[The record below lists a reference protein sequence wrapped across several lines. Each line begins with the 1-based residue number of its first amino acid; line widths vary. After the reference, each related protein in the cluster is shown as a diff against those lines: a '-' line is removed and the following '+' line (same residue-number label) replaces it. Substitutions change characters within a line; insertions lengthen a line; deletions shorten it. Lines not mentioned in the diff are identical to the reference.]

1 MAHDHSRWGP
11 ADQIGAANLL
21 TAEKRLAALRSIEQA
36 RVYDL
41 SHEISA
47 GAPFMRPN
55 QTPFLLSIFT
65 SWRDSMKR
73 RRKLGLRNDA
83 GANVDRIEMTTH
95 VGTHIDSLAHITKG
109 DTLYNGFDANE
120 TVTDW
125 GLDRLGIEQVPPLV
139 TRGVLLDVAGL
150 DGGPHLGAGRVVTP
164 DELQRAEAAAG
175 TSIEAGDI
183 ALIRTGWSRYFGID
197 NARYLEG
204 EPGIDVPAAR
214 WLTGRGVV
222 AIGADN
228 MAVEVMPNPDRG
240 LALPVHQHT
249 LVEAGVYLIENLIL
263 DELARDGVKSFCFIL
278 LATKFRGATGCP
290 VRPIAMV

>member
-1 MAHDHSRWGP
+1 MSGMAHDHSRWGP

-55 QTPFLLSIFT
+55 QTPFLLSIFTSWRDSMKRRPFLLSIFT

-164 DELQRAEAAAG
+164 DELQ
-175 TSIEAGDI
+175 
-183 ALIRTGWSRYFGID
+183 
-197 NARYLEG
+197 
-204 EPGIDVPAAR
+204 
-214 WLTGRGVV
+214 
-222 AIGADN
+222 
-228 MAVEVMPNPDRG
+228 
-240 LALPVHQHT
+240 
-249 LVEAGVYLIENLIL
+249 
-263 DELARDGVKSFCFIL
+263 
-278 LATKFRGATGCP
+278 
-290 VRPIAMV
+290 